1 MDAVAFRFRHYFLR
15 PQRALNLPDVGFSQE
30 EHTDTGLADAAAD
43 GVGQLFFNNSLLEG
57 QLRPFRAACFFQ
69 LGKQGL
75 FIYTDTHGGQLQSN
89 VQNRII
95 NHDIRIQGPVSYTH
109 LDNKDYKYFP

>member
-43 GVGQLFFNNSLLEG
+43 GVGQLFFNNS
-57 QLRPFRAACFFQ
+57 
-69 LGKQGL
+69 
-75 FIYTDTHGGQLQSN
+75 
-89 VQNRII
+89 
-95 NHDIRIQGPVSYTH
+95 PVSYTH
-109 LDNKDYKYFP
+109 LDVYKRQSRGLQGRGKAAG

>member
-30 EHTDTGLADAAAD
+30 EHTDTGLADTAAD

-57 QLRPFRAACFFQ
+57 QLRPFRQPAFSSWESRAS
-69 LGKQGL
+69 LS
-75 FIYTDTHGGQLQSN
+75 T
-89 VQNRII
+89 RIPME
-95 NHDIRIQGPVSYTH
+95 DSSSAMSRTG
-109 LDNKDYKYFP
+109 

>member
-1 MDAVAFRFRHYFLR
+1 MPWLSASAYYFLR

-57 QLRPFRAACFFQ
+57 QLRPFRVSLLFK
-69 LGKQGL
+69 LGKQGSL
-75 FIYTDTHGGQLQSN
+75 ST
-89 VQNRII
+89 RIPME
-95 NHDIRIQGPVSYTH
+95 DSSSAMSRTG
-109 LDNKDYKYFP
+109 